1 MQYLGLVA
9 GLAGVALIAA
19 CAPEDR
25 MPSGAELYGDYCVAC
40 HGTDA
45 RGTGPASRSAPVPA
59 PDLTTLAARNGGA
72 FPLTRV
78 MSQVDGYA
86 RGRKD
91 HGGAMPELG
100 HLLDGP
106 LVRVDTGDGA
116 MTPTPAKLLAIADYL
131 ESVQRQP

>member
-9 GLAGVALIAA
+9 GLAGVAVLVA

-25 MPSGAELYGDYCVAC
+25 MPGGAELYGDYCVAC
-40 HGTDA
+40 HGADA
-45 RGTGPASRSAPVPA
+45 RGSGTTSRNAPGSM
-59 PDLTTLAARNGGA
+59 PDLTTLTARNGGT
-72 FPLTRV
+72 FPLVRV

-86 RGRKD
+86 RGRKE

-106 LVRVDTGDGA
+106 LVRVETGSGV